1 MEIFSIENIL
11 GALINSFAHIFI
23 WSRLLDKK
31 IDFKDYKYYIVQVLF
46 AILMLLN
53 FLFINTIFRVLVIVV
68 IMTIFCYFLFKCNYR
83 ISFITSIFSQL
94 TMMISELIFAILA
107 VVILKID
114 SNFIVSNLVGK
125 LIANT
130 FISIIAIMTCNIK
143 IIQNLY
149 NKIVSSITEI
159 KINSFVIIILA
170 TIITI
175 NFNFLSVYYHYPLLS
190 IIIGNIAISVI
201 YIFIYYKYLIAET
214 NYSKIN
220 DKYNNTLNSLK
231 EYEEILDVYRVSNH
245 ENKNQLLMIRNMII
259 KKEKDIPE
267 YIDKIIDNKIKDDEK
282 LMFDTN
288 KIPAGGLRAVIYS
301 KLLVM
306 KDEKIDFN
314 LIVDRKVRTV
324 DLIEL
329 GESLMF
335 DVCRITG
342 VFLDNAIEEV
352 KNKEDKRIFIELFTD
367 EDKLCIKISNN
378 FKGSINIEKIYEKGY
393 TTKSEGHGYGLSLVK
408 EIVDKNS
415 KLTNLTSVE
424 NDIFTQ
430 LLGIKVK

>member
-1 MEIFSIENIL
+1 MEIFSINNII
-11 GALINSFAHIFI
+11 GALINSFAYIFI

-46 AILMLLN
+46 AFLMLLN

-125 LIANT
+125 LIANI
-130 FISIIAIMTCNIK
+130 FISIIAIMACNIK

-149 NKIVSSITEI
+149 NKIASSITEI

-378 FKGSINIEKIYEKGY
+378 FKGSINIEKIYDKGY
-393 TTKSEGHGYGLSLVK
+393 TTKSEGHGYGLALVK

-430 LLGIKVK
+430 LLEIKVK

>member
-1 MEIFSIENIL
+1 MEIFSINNII
-11 GALINSFAHIFI
+11 GALINSFAYIFI
-23 WSRLLDKK
+23 WSRLLNKK
-31 IDFKDYKYYIVQVLF
+31 INFKSYKYYVVQIIF
-46 AILMLLN
+46 ALLMLVN

-107 VVILKID
+107 VVVLKID

-130 FISIIAIMTCNIK
+130 FISIIAIMACNIK

-393 TTKSEGHGYGLSLVK
+393 TTKSEGHGYGLALVK

-430 LLGIKVK
+430 LLEIKVK

>member
-11 GALINSFAHIFI
+11 GALVNSFAQIYI
-23 WSRLLDKK
+23 WSKLLKK
-31 IDFKDYKYYIVQVLF
+31 QINFKDYKYYVIQVLF

-130 FISIIAIMTCNIK
+130 FISIIAIMACNIK

-393 TTKSEGHGYGLSLVK
+393 TTKSEGHGYGLALVK

-430 LLGIKVK
+430 LLEIKVK

>member
-11 GALINSFAHIFI
+11 GTFINSFAQIFI
-23 WSRLLDKK
+23 WSRLLNKK
-31 IDFKDYKYYIVQVLF
+31 INFKDYKYYIVQVLF
-46 AILMLLN
+46 AFLMLLN
-53 FLFINTIFRVLVIVV
+53 FLFVNTILRVLVIVV

-94 TMMISELIFAILA
+94 IMMISELIFAILF

-125 LIANT
+125 LIANI
-130 FISIIAIMTCNIK
+130 FISIIAIVVCNIK

-190 IIIGNIAISVI
+190 IIIGNITISVI

-214 NYSKIN
+214 NYTKIN

-231 EYEEILDVYRVSNH
+231 EYEDILDVYRVSNH

-259 KKEKDIPE
+259 KGDKDIPE

-288 KIPAGGLRAVIYS
+288 KIPAGGLRAVVYS

-329 GESLMF
+329 GEDLML

-352 KNKEDKRIFIELFTD
+352 KDKENKRIIVELFTD
-367 EDKLCIKISNN
+367 EDELCIKISNN
-378 FKGSINIEKIYEKGY
+378 FSNTINIEKIYDKGY
-393 TTKSEGHGYGLSLVK
+393 TTKTNGHGYGLSLVK
-408 EIVDKNS
+408 EIIDKNK
-415 KLTNLTSVE
+415 KLTNLTSIE
-424 NDIFTQ
+424 KDMFTQ
-430 LLGIKVK
+430 LLKIKLK

>member
-1 MEIFSIENIL
+1 MEIFSINNII

-46 AILMLLN
+46 AFLMLLN

-107 VVILKID
+107 VVVLKID

-130 FISIIAIMTCNIK
+130 LISIIAIMACNIK

-190 IIIGNIAISVI
+190 IIIGNIAVSVI

-393 TTKSEGHGYGLSLVK
+393 TTKSKGHGYGLALVK
-408 EIVDKNS
+408 EIVDKNN

-430 LLGIKVK
+430 LLEIKVK

>member
-11 GALINSFAHIFI
+11 GALINSFAQIYI
-23 WSRLLDKK
+23 WSKLLKK
-31 IDFKDYKYYIVQVLF
+31 QINFKDYKYYVIQVLF

-130 FISIIAIMTCNIK
+130 FISIIAIMACNIK

-159 KINSFVIIILA
+159 KINSLVIIILA

-393 TTKSEGHGYGLSLVK
+393 TTKSEGHGYGLALVK

-430 LLGIKVK
+430 LLEIKVK

>member
-1 MEIFSIENIL
+1 MEIFSINNII
-11 GALINSFAHIFI
+11 GALINSFAYIFI

-46 AILMLLN
+46 AFLMLLN

-107 VVILKID
+107 VVVLKID

-130 FISIIAIMTCNIK
+130 FISIIAIMACNIK

-245 ENKNQLLMIRNMII
+245 ENKNQLLMIRNMVI

-393 TTKSEGHGYGLSLVK
+393 TTKSEGHGYGLALVK

-430 LLGIKVK
+430 LLEIKVK

>member
-1 MEIFSIENIL
+1 MEIFSINNII
-11 GALINSFAHIFI
+11 GTLINSFAYIFI

-46 AILMLLN
+46 AFLMLLN

-107 VVILKID
+107 VVVLKID

-130 FISIIAIMTCNIK
+130 FISIIAIMACNIK

-393 TTKSEGHGYGLSLVK
+393 TTKSEGHGYGLALVK

-430 LLGIKVK
+430 LLEIKVK

>member
-1 MEIFSIENIL
+1 MEIFSINNII
-11 GALINSFAHIFI
+11 GALINSFAYIFI

-46 AILMLLN
+46 AFLMLLN

-94 TMMISELIFAILA
+94 TMMISELIFAIL
-107 VVILKID
+107 VVVVLKID
-114 SNFIVSNLVGK
+114 SNFIVLNLVGK

-130 FISIIAIMTCNIK
+130 FISIIAIMACNIK

-190 IIIGNIAISVI
+190 IIIGNIAVSVI

-393 TTKSEGHGYGLSLVK
+393 TTKSKGHGYGLALVK
-408 EIVDKNS
+408 EILDKNS

-430 LLGIKVK
+430 LLEIKVK

>member
-11 GALINSFAHIFI
+11 GALVNSFAQIYI
-23 WSRLLDKK
+23 WSKLLKK
-31 IDFKDYKYYIVQVLF
+31 QINFKDYKYYVIQVLF

-130 FISIIAIMTCNIK
+130 FISIIAIMACNIK

-159 KINSFVIIILA
+159 KINSLVIIILA

-352 KNKEDKRIFIELFTD
+352 KNKEDKKIFIELFTD

-393 TTKSEGHGYGLSLVK
+393 TTKSEGHGYGLALVK

-430 LLGIKVK
+430 LLEIKVK

>member
-1 MEIFSIENIL
+1 MEIFSIGNIL
-11 GALINSFAHIFI
+11 GTFINSFAQIFI
-23 WSRLLDKK
+23 WSRLLNKK
-31 IDFKDYKYYIVQVLF
+31 INFKDYKYYIVQVLF
-46 AILMLLN
+46 AFLMLLN
-53 FLFINTIFRVLVIVV
+53 FLFVNTILRVLVIVV

-94 TMMISELIFAILA
+94 IMMISELIFAILV

-125 LIANT
+125 LIANI
-130 FISIIAIMTCNIK
+130 FISIIAIMVCNIK

-190 IIIGNIAISVI
+190 IIIGNITISVI

-214 NYSKIN
+214 NYTKIN

-231 EYEEILDVYRVSNH
+231 EYEDILDVYRVSNH

-259 KKEKDIPE
+259 KGDKDIPE

-288 KIPAGGLRAVIYS
+288 KIPAGGLRAVVYS

-329 GESLMF
+329 GEDLML

-352 KNKEDKRIFIELFTD
+352 KDKENKRIIVELFTD
-367 EDKLCIKISNN
+367 EDELCIKISNN
-378 FKGSINIEKIYEKGY
+378 FSNTINIEKIYDKGY
-393 TTKSEGHGYGLSLVK
+393 TTKTNGHGYGLSLVK
-408 EIVDKNS
+408 EITDKNK
-415 KLTNLTSVE
+415 KLTNLTSIE
-424 NDIFTQ
+424 KDMFTQ
-430 LLGIKVK
+430 LLKIKLK

>member
-1 MEIFSIENIL
+1 MEIFSINNII
-11 GALINSFAHIFI
+11 GALINSFAYIFI

-46 AILMLLN
+46 AFLMLLN

-107 VVILKID
+107 VVVLKID

-130 FISIIAIMTCNIK
+130 FISIIAIMACNIK

-149 NKIVSSITEI
+149 NKIVSTITEI

-245 ENKNQLLMIRNMII
+245 ENKNQLLMIRNMIT
-259 KKEKDIPE
+259 KGDKDIPE

-352 KNKEDKRIFIELFTD
+352 KNKEDKRIIVELFTD

-393 TTKSEGHGYGLSLVK
+393 TTKSEVHGYGLALVK

-430 LLGIKVK
+430 LLEIKVK

>member
-1 MEIFSIENIL
+1 MEIFSINNII
-11 GALINSFAHIFI
+11 GAFVNSFAHIFI

-46 AILMLLN
+46 AFLMLLN

-107 VVILKID
+107 VVVLKID

-130 FISIIAIMTCNIK
+130 LISIIAIMACNIK

-190 IIIGNIAISVI
+190 IIIGNIAVSVI

-393 TTKSEGHGYGLSLVK
+393 TTKSKGHGYGLALVK
-408 EIVDKNS
+408 EIVDKNN

-430 LLGIKVK
+430 LLEIKVK

>member
-1 MEIFSIENIL
+1 M
-11 GALINSFAHIFI
+11 
-23 WSRLLDKK
+23 
-31 IDFKDYKYYIVQVLF
+31 
-46 AILMLLN
+46 
-53 FLFINTIFRVLVIVV
+53 VV
-68 IMTIFCYFLFKCNYR
+68 
-83 ISFITSIFSQL
+83 
-94 TMMISELIFAILA
+94 
-107 VVILKID
+107 LKID

-130 FISIIAIMTCNIK
+130 LISIIAIMACNIK

-190 IIIGNIAISVI
+190 IIIGNIAVSVI

-393 TTKSEGHGYGLSLVK
+393 TTKSKGHGYGLALVK

-430 LLGIKVK
+430 LLEIKVK

>member
-11 GALINSFAHIFI
+11 GALVNSFAQIYI
-23 WSRLLDKK
+23 WSKLLKK
-31 IDFKDYKYYIVQVLF
+31 QINFKDYKYYVIQVLF

-130 FISIIAIMTCNIK
+130 FISIIAIMACNIK

-159 KINSFVIIILA
+159 KINSLVIIILA

-393 TTKSEGHGYGLSLVK
+393 TTKSEGHGYGLALVK

-430 LLGIKVK
+430 LLEIKVK

>member
-1 MEIFSIENIL
+1 MEIFSINNII
-11 GALINSFAHIFI
+11 GALINSFAYIFI
-23 WSRLLDKK
+23 WSRLLNKK

-46 AILMLLN
+46 AFLMLLN

-107 VVILKID
+107 VVVLKID

-130 FISIIAIMTCNIK
+130 FISIIAIMACNIK

-393 TTKSEGHGYGLSLVK
+393 TTKSEGHGYGLALVK

-430 LLGIKVK
+430 LLEIKVK

>member
-1 MEIFSIENIL
+1 MEIFSINNII
-11 GALINSFAHIFI
+11 GALINSFAYIFI

-46 AILMLLN
+46 AFLMLLN

-107 VVILKID
+107 VVVLKID
-114 SNFIVSNLVGK
+114 CNFIVSNLVGK

-130 FISIIAIMTCNIK
+130 FISIIAIMACNIK

-393 TTKSEGHGYGLSLVK
+393 TTKSEGHGYGLALVK

-430 LLGIKVK
+430 LLEIKVK

>member
-1 MEIFSIENIL
+1 MEIFSINNII
-11 GALINSFAHIFI
+11 GALINSFAYIFI
-23 WSRLLDKK
+23 WSRLLNKK
-31 IDFKDYKYYIVQVLF
+31 INFKSYKYYVVQVLF
-46 AILMLLN
+46 AFLMLLN

-107 VVILKID
+107 VVVLKID

-130 FISIIAIMTCNIK
+130 FISIIAIMACNIK

-231 EYEEILDVYRVSNH
+231 EYEEILDVHRVSNH

-393 TTKSEGHGYGLSLVK
+393 TTKSEGHGYGLALVK

-430 LLGIKVK
+430 LLEIKVK

>member
-1 MEIFSIENIL
+1 MEIFSINNII
-11 GALINSFAHIFI
+11 GALINSFAYIFI

-46 AILMLLN
+46 AFLMLLN

-107 VVILKID
+107 VVVLKID

-130 FISIIAIMTCNIK
+130 FISIIAIMACNIK

-393 TTKSEGHGYGLSLVK
+393 TTKSEGHGYGLALVK

-430 LLGIKVK
+430 LLEIKVK

>member
-1 MEIFSIENIL
+1 MEIFSINNII
-11 GALINSFAHIFI
+11 GALINSFAYIFI
-23 WSRLLDKK
+23 WSRLLNKK
-31 IDFKDYKYYIVQVLF
+31 INFKSYKYYVVQVLF
-46 AILMLLN
+46 AFLMLLN

-107 VVILKID
+107 VVVLKID

-130 FISIIAIMTCNIK
+130 FISIIAIMACNIK

-393 TTKSEGHGYGLSLVK
+393 TTKSEGHGYGLALVK

-430 LLGIKVK
+430 LLEIKVK

>member
-1 MEIFSIENIL
+1 MEIFSIGNIL
-11 GALINSFAHIFI
+11 GTFINSFAQIFI
-23 WSRLLDKK
+23 WSRLLNKK
-31 IDFKDYKYYIVQVLF
+31 INFKDYKYYIVQVLF
-46 AILMLLN
+46 AFLMLLN
-53 FLFINTIFRVLVIVV
+53 FLFVNTILRVLVIVV

-94 TMMISELIFAILA
+94 IMMISELIFAILV

-125 LIANT
+125 LIANI
-130 FISIIAIMTCNIK
+130 FISIIAIMVCNIK

-190 IIIGNIAISVI
+190 IIIGNITISVI

-214 NYSKIN
+214 NYTKIN

-231 EYEEILDVYRVSNH
+231 EYEDILDVYRVSNH

-259 KKEKDIPE
+259 KGDKDIPE

-288 KIPAGGLRAVIYS
+288 KIPAGGLRAVVYS

-329 GESLMF
+329 GEDLML

-352 KNKEDKRIFIELFTD
+352 KDKENKRIIVELFTD
-367 EDKLCIKISNN
+367 EDELCIKISNN
-378 FKGSINIEKIYEKGY
+378 FSNTINIEKIYDKGY
-393 TTKSEGHGYGLSLVK
+393 TTKTNGHGYGLSLVK
-408 EIVDKNS
+408 EIIDKNK
-415 KLTNLTSVE
+415 KLTNLTSIE
-424 NDIFTQ
+424 KDMFTQ
-430 LLGIKVK
+430 LLKIKLK

>member
-46 AILMLLN
+46 AFLMLLN

-130 FISIIAIMTCNIK
+130 FISIIAIMACNIK

-430 LLGIKVK
+430 LLEIKVK

>member
-1 MEIFSIENIL
+1 MEIFSINNII
-11 GALINSFAHIFI
+11 GALINSFAYIFI

-46 AILMLLN
+46 AFLMLLN

-107 VVILKID
+107 VVVLKID

-130 FISIIAIMTCNIK
+130 FISIIAIMACNIK

-245 ENKNQLLMIRNMII
+245 ENKNQLLMIRNMVI

-352 KNKEDKRIFIELFTD
+352 KNKEDKRIFIKLFTD

-393 TTKSEGHGYGLSLVK
+393 TTKSEGHGYGLALVK

-430 LLGIKVK
+430 LLEIKVK